1 MGMIM
6 DLKDVVLGLDG
17 FPTHTYIF
25 VPEDVVEVNAS
36 TPAILFGYDDPRPA
50 GWRYFLEVPTV
61 RDVLAQWSYWHSN
74 RPPSVDEACAAI
86 IYYADHDA
94 YILDDLDDEQ
104 ATD

>member
-1 MGMIM
+1 MIM

-36 TPAILFGYDDPRPA
+36 TPTMLFGYDDDPRPA

-61 RDVLAQWSYWHSN
+61 RDVLAQWSYWHNN

-94 YILDDLDDEQ
+94 YILDDLNDEQ
-104 ATD
+104 AMD